1 MGEEYFI
8 CRDRSGTVYLYFT
21 EPWRDTVNGIFA
33 CGPGGCVRMP
43 KDMPFDAVT
52 WHNSPLRLKFEQ
64 VCEQVYTDPEPEVKK
79 KKTSKKKETTVKKTF
94 KKKEK

>member
-52 WHNSPLRLKFEQ
+52 WHNSPLRIKFEQ
-64 VCEQVYTDPEPEVKK
+64 VNEQVYVEPEPK
-79 KKTSKKKETTVKKTF
+79 KKTKKSTNN